1 RRPDRRRGV
10 RAGRG
15 RQRGHVSRWP
25 HREPEGRRHLE
36 QLDAVRELRSATRPR
51 PAHRGRLRERRE
63 ERRRD
68 RLGIHCDEAMTV
80 SSTGGGSVII
90 SSDDVLR
97 PGATRVDTELNVS
110 RLRDDARKLATP
122 KEYAALMMIW
132 GGLGD
137 DMPGSVRKSP
147 PGYVQDVAASS
158 GVSAEQLYAI
168 EAMLAKGY
176 TNLIPIL
183 EADPALLPSPP
194 VGVTLA
200 RADGIVRPRKRR
212 ARRSR

>member
-1 RRPDRRRGV
+1 MLQGD
-10 RAGRG
+10 
-15 RQRGHVSRWP
+15 
-25 HREPEGRRHLE
+25 
-36 QLDAVRELRSATRPR
+36 
-51 PAHRGRLRERRE
+51 
-63 ERRRD
+63 
-68 RLGIHCDEAMTV
+68 
-80 SSTGGGSVII
+80 GGGSAV
-90 SSDDVLR
+90 
-97 PGATRVDTELNVS
+97 VDAELNVS
-110 RLRDDARKLATP
+110 RLRSDAQKLATP

-147 PGYVQDVAASS
+147 PGRVQDVAASS

-176 TNLIPIL
+176 ENLIPIL

-194 VGVTLA
+194 LGVTLA
-200 RADGIVRPRKRR
+200 HADGIAVRPRERR